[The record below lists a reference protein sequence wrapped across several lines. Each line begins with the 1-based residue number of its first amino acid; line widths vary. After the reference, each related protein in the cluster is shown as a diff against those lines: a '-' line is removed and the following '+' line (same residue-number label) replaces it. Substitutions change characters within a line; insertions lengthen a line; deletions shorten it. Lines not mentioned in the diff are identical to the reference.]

1 MKTIT
6 FRVNLETVNR
16 QGFLQPN
23 RTTLDGNETVS
34 EADNMRAT
42 RTMYIP
48 GLLHTN
54 IEGIGPKGYL
64 HHGDEFT
71 ATNSQAMYL
80 KKTYVLGNADDVL
93 QIVSED

>member
-1 MKTIT
+1 MKTIL

-23 RTTLDGNETVS
+23 RTTLNGNEAVS

-42 RTMYIP
+42 RTLYIP
-48 GLLHTN
+48 NLLHN
-54 IEGIGPKGYL
+54 NVAGIGPKGYL
-64 HHGDEFT
+64 HHGDTFT
-71 ATNSQAMYL
+71 AVDSQAMYL
-80 KKTYVLGNADDVL
+80 KKIYVLGNADDML